1 MLEYKWPDKERKQ
14 NHRLIDKT
22 LSNMCQPGTDES
34 PFCNIAVIIENCQDY
49 EPGTGHGQ
57 KVIKPFGK
65 DTMWRVAIVLLSC
78 YCLSGRARHCALFG
92 FHPRGV
98 RTLPECA
105 IICGSLSQ
113 CTNFTFCKDK
123 DLNYCVMYGKLRS
136 NACAKYNEQ
145 TMNFYKVSVLL
156 KQVWVLLLDTTFYY
170 LSLKK

>member
-1 MLEYKWPDKERKQ
+1 ML
-14 NHRLIDKT
+14 
-22 LSNMCQPGTDES
+22 
-34 PFCNIAVIIENCQDY
+34 
-49 EPGTGHGQ
+49 
-57 KVIKPFGK
+57 
-65 DTMWRVAIVLLSC
+65 RVAIVLLSC
-78 YCLSGRARHCALFG
+78 YCVSGRARHCALFG

-145 TMNFYKVSVLL
+145 TMNFYKLSTASTATL
-156 KQVWVLLLDTTFYY
+156 TTNIA
-170 LSLKK
+170 LTSTSSTSLTTLTVDESTSSPPENTTSNCEQYPELCQ